1 MIPFL
6 DPGHTSNCEPRFFD
20 MDYLNMNGIML
31 LLEGR
36 EELNVPLSA

>member
-6 DPGHTSNCEPRFFD
+6 DSGRCQQSRAPIFD
-20 MDYLNMNGIML
+20 IDYLNMNGIMF